1 MSNVLPGDYFV
12 DLKQFPNNDVSFVW
26 EIIDSLNENLI
37 SLIQKSDFPERDKK
51 ETKGL
56 QVNDYGIVSNETFVS
71 VNSFKIS
78 SLNILIEEGVEIEPG
93 VLIKGPCKLS
103 KGCKVRHGAYLR
115 ESCLIGEK
123 SVVGHVTEV
132 KNSIFLK
139 GSEAGHFAYVGDSI
153 LGAFSNLGAGAK
165 LANLEFRTQEEKEGK
180 FTKTVKI
187 PSDGKEFDT
196 GLRKLGAIIGDGVEV
211 GCNVVTSP
219 GTLIGQGCWIS
230 PNTNVKKGI
239 YAERK
244 LIRSKNNKAVESDIR
259 L

>member
-1 MSNVLPGDYFV
+1 MSNVLPRDYFV

-26 EIIDSLNENLI
+26 EIIGSLNENLI
-37 SLIQKSDFPERDKK
+37 SLVQSAVLPEGDKVDIQ
-51 ETKGL
+51 GL
-56 QVNDYGIVSNETFVS
+56 QVNGYGIVSTDTFVS
-71 VNSFKIS
+71 ANSFKIS

-93 VLIKGPCKLS
+93 VFIKGPCKLS
-103 KGCKVRHGAYLR
+103 EGCKIRHGAYLR

-153 LGAFSNLGAGAK
+153 LGALSNLGAGTK
-165 LANLEFRTQEEKEGK
+165 LANLEFRTQEEKEK
-180 FTKTVKI
+180 RFAKTIKI
-187 PSDGKEFDT
+187 PFDGKEFDT

-219 GTLIGQGCWIS
+219 GTLIGRGCWIT
-230 PNTNVKKGI
+230 PNTSVKKGI
-239 YAERK
+239 YGERK
-244 LIRSKNNKAVESDIR
+244 IIRSRYNKAVESDIR
-259 L
+259 F